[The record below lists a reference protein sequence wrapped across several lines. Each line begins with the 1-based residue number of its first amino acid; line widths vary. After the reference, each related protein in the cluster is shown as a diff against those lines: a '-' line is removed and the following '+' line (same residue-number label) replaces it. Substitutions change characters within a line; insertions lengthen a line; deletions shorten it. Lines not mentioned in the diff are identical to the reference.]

1 MERRISQGLRPGL
14 FCWTPPGS
22 GDWHHSFGWPV
33 CALRGRRT
41 ENNEITLPSLKYSFG
56 WPVCALRGRR
66 TENNEITLPSLKY
79 SFGWSVGPLHDPWV
93 YTPFHSL
100 DAFPDPQIDPAGVS
114 QNSRVEDPA
123 KREAQAPGMR

>member
-22 GDWHHSFGWPV
+22 GDWHHSLGWRV

-41 ENNEITLPSLKYSFG
+41 ED
-56 WPVCALRGRR
+56 
-66 TENNEITLPSLKY
+66 NEITLPSLKY

-123 KREAQAPGMR
+123 KREGASPGDEMNKRNSAESATQAARH